1 MLADQLLLP
10 RSLQHLGDGQRHET
24 TRPRRQPRRNSL
36 AEAAD
41 TEAYANDA
49 TPADSEFYRGEI
61 ELMRLAF
68 TGPTH
73 LKYSISNKE
82 EPEVCITI
90 AAKLAFQFLSTAKGL
105 QKLRLAIGR
114 LVDGILLPMY
124 ESDERQCMTGSM
136 LLLRNLALHA
146 PWSQI
151 RNIELE
157 IATDRTTPVTFLF
170 AHKNTLLILTRTSLG
185 QGLRLESV
193 TFTKLTD
200 TLENWGPGVQLRMPF
215 DREDD
220 AALGEIS
227 QNHYSRDH
235 WRFLASQI

>member
-185 QGLRLESV
+185 AVERPSDYMGVHSYRERTRSPLRV
-193 TFTKLTD
+193 RYIHKAHRH
-200 TLENWGPGVQLRMPF
+200 PG
-215 DREDD
+215 E
-220 AALGEIS
+220 LGT
-227 QNHYSRDH
+227 
-235 WRFLASQI
+235 WRSATHAV